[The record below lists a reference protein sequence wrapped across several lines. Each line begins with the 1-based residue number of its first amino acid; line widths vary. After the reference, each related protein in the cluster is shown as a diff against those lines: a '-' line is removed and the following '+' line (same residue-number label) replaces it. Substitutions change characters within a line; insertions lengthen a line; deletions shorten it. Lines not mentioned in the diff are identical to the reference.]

1 MPKKPRL
8 TNTRDMSQAAQA
20 DQSKWEGDVHRL
32 QGEAEE
38 LVAKLAAKLD
48 ELKKV
53 GGEVAHGRAFL
64 KCLADLAEAVDPS

>member
-1 MPKKPRL
+1 MPKKPRK

-32 QGEAEE
+32 QGQAEE
-38 LVAKLAAKLD
+38 LVVQLAAKLD

-53 GGEVAHGRAFL
+53 GGEVEHGRVFL
-64 KCLADLAEAVDPS
+64 KCLENLAAALDPA